1 MVGRTVNMRRTATIV
16 IALLLVSACGKTDSE
31 SGSESGDRSSAF
43 NTPMNTDM
51 GAAGTEPAQNPVS
64 DFGNTMKTVDLDPV
78 IMVQPGLDEDTC
90 ARADVFVDRIRPR
103 IVFLVD
109 ASASMGEDFG
119 GVSRWDALR
128 DALLADDGLVKD
140 LEELAKFGLVTYEG
154 PRFITCPSYRFAA
167 PAPVN
172 YQYVDSA
179 FPMQPPPEGT
189 SATPTGE
196 AMNWAIDHA
205 FLDQTASPDGDW
217 ETQFMI
223 FATDGEPNGCAAGAT
238 DEPPR
243 DFESVLAA
251 ANKAASR
258 GIKIYVISLAE
269 ATGEFADHLA
279 EVAAIGQTDTVYS
292 PQNKEDLIS
301 ELKDI
306 VGATVSCDIALTA
319 GRVKLGA
326 ECKGELTMNGQ
337 ELECGPDA
345 ADGWELLNETTIQL
359 KGSSC
364 DTFRLTPSTE
374 IRASFPCE
382 ALL

>member
-1 MVGRTVNMRRTATIV
+1 MNMQRNVSIV
-16 IALLLVSACGKTDSE
+16 LVVALTLIAACGKSD
-31 SGSESGDRSSAF
+31 SGSGSDGSGDRSSAF
-43 NTPMNTDM
+43 NSPSGASGA
-51 GAAGTEPAQNPVS
+51 GAAGTGAAPGTP

-78 IMVQPGLDEDTC
+78 VMKQPGLDDGTC

-128 DALLADDGLVKD
+128 EALLAPTDGLVD
-140 LEELAKFGLVTYEG
+140 SLQELAKFGLITYEG
-154 PRFITCPSYRFAA
+154 PRFIECPTYRFAA

-172 YQYVDSA
+172 YQYIEAA
-179 FPMQPPPEGT
+179 FPMQPPAVGT

-223 FATDGEPNGCAAGAT
+223 FATDGEPNGCPTGAT
-238 DEPPR
+238 DEPAR
-243 DFESVLAA
+243 DFDSVLAA

-279 EVAAIGQTDTVYS
+279 QVAAIGKTDKVYS
-292 PQNKEDLIS
+292 PQNKEGLVS
-301 ELKDI
+301 ELQDI

-319 GRVKLGA
+319 GRVKVGA
-326 ECKGELTMNGQ
+326 ECKGELMMNGQ
-337 ELECGPDA
+337 LLECGPDA
-345 ADGWELLNETTIQL
+345 TDGWELLNETTLQL
-359 KGSSC
+359 KGQAC
-364 DTFRLTPSTE
+364 EDYRLTPSAE
-374 IRASFPCE
+374 IRATFPCE